1 MPTPISAEG
10 RVNRPIFARHRE
22 RKGGAEHRRRVLAGL
37 DGRVV
42 AVGAGSGVN
51 FAHYPPIVAEVMAV
65 VATVVLLADLGGI
78 SNFEQCN
85 GPASS

>member
-10 RVNRPIFARHRE
+10 RVNRPIFARHRK

-42 AVGAGSGVN
+42 AVGR
-51 FAHYPPIVAEVMAV
+51 VAA
-65 VATVVLLADLGGI
+65 
-78 SNFEQCN
+78 
-85 GPASS
+85 